1 MTYVDN
7 APFSSET
14 HLYAARNTF
23 YRDKMNTLLSPD
35 KTRLSAPD
43 CLAIG
48 RLKRLAELHGA
59 KRVFF
64 YGQTA

>member
-14 HLYAARNTF
+14 HLYAARNTSN
-23 YRDKMNTLLSPD
+23 RDNMSTLLSPD

-48 RLKRLAELHGA
+48 RLRRLAAFRGA
-59 KRVFF
+59 KRAFF

>member
-7 APFSSET
+7 APPGSET

-23 YRDKMNTLLSPD
+23 YGDNMSTLLSPD
-35 KTRLSAPD
+35 KTCLSAPD

-48 RLKRLAELHGA
+48 RLKRLAALHGT
-59 KRVFF
+59 KRAFS
-64 YGQTA
+64 YGQME